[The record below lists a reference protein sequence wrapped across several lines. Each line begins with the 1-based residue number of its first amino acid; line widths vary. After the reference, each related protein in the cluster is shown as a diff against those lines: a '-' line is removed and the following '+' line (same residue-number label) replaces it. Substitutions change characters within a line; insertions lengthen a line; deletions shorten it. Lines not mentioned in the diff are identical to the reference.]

1 MSVDVLS
8 ANTHNSFMETR
19 KEILSS
25 FGKRLQSLRTD
36 MELSQE
42 KLAQIA
48 GFDRT
53 YISLLERGIRNPS
66 LVNIFKLAKALNM
79 TPDKLLKFD

>member
-8 ANTHNSFMETR
+8 ADVHNSHMETR

-25 FGKRLQSLRTD
+25 FGKRLHKQRTD
-36 MELSQE
+36 LNLSQE
-42 KLAQIA
+42 KLAEIA

-66 LVNIFKLAKALNM
+66 LVNIFRLAKALN
-79 TPDKLLKFD
+79 TSPDKLLKFD

>member
-8 ANTHNSFMETR
+8 AIIDNCFMENRTQ
-19 KEILSS
+19 ILES
-25 FGKRLQSLRTD
+25 FGKKLQKLRMDRNLT
-36 MELSQE
+36 QE
-42 KLAQIA
+42 KLAEIA

-66 LVNIFKLAKALNM
+66 LVNIFRLAKALNV
-79 TPDKLLKFD
+79 TPDKLLKFE

>member
-8 ANTHNSFMETR
+8 TNVHNSLMETR

-25 FGKRLQSLRTD
+25 FGKRLQNLRTD
-36 MELSQE
+36 LNLSQE
-42 KLAQIA
+42 KLAEIA

-66 LVNIFKLAKALNM
+66 LVNVFRLAKALNVS
-79 TPDKLLKFD
+79 PDKLLKFD

>member
-1 MSVDVLS
+1 
-8 ANTHNSFMETR
+8 METR

-25 FGKRLQSLRTD
+25 FGKRLQKLRTD
-36 MELSQE
+36 LNLSQE
-42 KLAQIA
+42 KLAEIA

-66 LVNIFKLAKALNM
+66 LVNIFKLAKALNIS
-79 TPDKLLKFD
+79 PDKLLKFD

>member
-1 MSVDVLS
+1 
-8 ANTHNSFMETR
+8 METR

-25 FGKRLQSLRTD
+25 FGKRLQIIRTD
-36 MELSQE
+36 MNLSQE
-42 KLAQIA
+42 KLAEIA

-79 TPDKLLKFD
+79 TPDQLLKLD

>member
-1 MSVDVLS
+1 
-8 ANTHNSFMETR
+8 METR

-25 FGKRLQSLRTD
+25 FGKRLQVIRTD
-36 MELSQE
+36 MNLSQE
-42 KLAQIA
+42 KLAEIA

-79 TPDKLLKFD
+79 TPDQLLKLD